1 MKKYTRLIPV
11 IAMASLVGCSNM
23 SDTDQ
28 RVLSGAAIGAVG
40 GAAIGALSHSAGAG
54 ALIGAGVGA
63 VGGYMY
69 DRSQNDDY

>member
-40 GAAIGALSHSAGAG
+40 GAAIGALSNSAGAG

-63 VGGYMY
+63 LGGYIY